1 MRRALRAFF
10 ERAGFVVA
18 EAASA
23 GEALRY
29 LGEGRP
35 ADAVVSDVLMPGLGG
50 VEFYDRLQ
58 EAAPHLAHRL
68 VFLTGAARDPRVHAP
83 IEQRGVPLICKLD
96 DLRLVV
102 DAVRLAL
109 LRRVS
114 ASTSVRP

>member
-23 GEALRY
+23 GEALTY
-29 LGEGRP
+29 LEESRP
-35 ADAVVSDVLMPGLGG
+35 VDAVVSDVLMPGLSG
-50 VEFYDRLQ
+50 VEFYDRLC
-58 EAAPHLAHRL
+58 EAAPHLSHRL

-83 IEQRGVPLICKLD
+83 IEQRGVPLISKLD
-96 DLRLVV
+96 DLLLVV

-114 ASTSVRP
+114 SSATARP